1 VTTATP
7 LPRIALGMVAMLGQA
22 ILTARRNDALAT
34 GCPARMPKRIQLHP
48 QHVMSLLDDDAQNYK
63 RAHVRLQTSGELT
76 FMNVPI
82 EESVRFTEARL
93 VTARNVVVP
102 L

>member
-1 VTTATP
+1 MPQAHPVCTRSTSCRCSTTTRRP
-7 LPRIALGMVAMLGQA
+7 LR
-22 ILTARRNDALAT
+22 
-34 GCPARMPKRIQLHP
+34 
-48 QHVMSLLDDDAQNYK
+48 K

-76 FMNVPI
+76 FMNIPI